1 MAQEHPFLAV
11 LGGICGSPW
20 ARVAGVLQRHLP
32 GVEKKPTEKGC
43 PELKV
48 LCSKLE
54 EPNIC
59 SAPPL
64 VGDLGKPLG
73 FLKICCKVV
82 RTAA

>member
-1 MAQEHPFLAV
+1 MWISMGT
-11 LGGICGSPW
+11 GGWSAPKAPTRG
-20 ARVAGVLQRHLP
+20 G
-32 GVEKKPTEKGC
+32 KKPTEKGC

-48 LCSKLE
+48 PCSKLE

-64 VGDLGKPLG
+64 VGDLGKLLG